1 MQVPIREMEDL
12 AGRMLHTT
20 CPSAI
25 SNALLGL
32 LSSNPSRIINRGSG
46 SAFCFKSPSIEVVT
60 YIRNKNDKLGQ
71 TMYIP
76 FSKILVSAVMMGMT
90 F

>member
-60 YIRNKNDKLGQ
+60 YIRNKNEKLGQ

-76 FSKILVSAVMMGMT
+76 FSKILG